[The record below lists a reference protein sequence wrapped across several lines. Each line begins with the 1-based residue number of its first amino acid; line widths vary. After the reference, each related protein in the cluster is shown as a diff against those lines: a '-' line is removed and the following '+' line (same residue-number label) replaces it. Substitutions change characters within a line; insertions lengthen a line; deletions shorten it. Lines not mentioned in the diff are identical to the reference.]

1 MKIKLSTILTIIL
14 ACIPFVVM
22 GTLTAAEK
30 QSVPEE
36 IVIENENYKS
46 DKKGPVRFSH
56 LNHSEDYD
64 VACSECH
71 HDYQDGKNVWKE
83 GDPVKR
89 CFACHNPLKSE
100 EKVKKLKLAFHRN
113 CKNCHKDLAKKGISK
128 DAPYRKCNDCHE
140 KRS

>member
-1 MKIKLSTILTIIL
+1 MKIKHSNLLMVIL
-14 ACIPFVVM
+14 AGLLFVIV

-36 IVIENENYKS
+36 IVIENESYKS

-56 LNHSEDYD
+56 LDHSESYD
-64 VACSECH
+64 VACTECH

-83 GDPVKR
+83 GAPIKK
-89 CFACHNPLKSE
+89 CFVCHNPLKSE

-128 DAPYRKCNDCHE
+128 DAPYKKCNDCHE